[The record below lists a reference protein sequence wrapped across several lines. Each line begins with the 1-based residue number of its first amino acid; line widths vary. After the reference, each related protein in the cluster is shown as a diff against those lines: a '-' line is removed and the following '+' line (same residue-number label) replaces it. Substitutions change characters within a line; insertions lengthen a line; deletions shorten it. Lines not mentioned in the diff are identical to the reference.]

1 MPYYPLSQIK
11 PSLYTNGDEYLL
23 STTQES
29 YTGYYYEISNG
40 RKYTGKTPQD
50 GPNILLIP
58 SLSLPHDLVDNTD
71 GKVIE
76 PFNLI
81 TPDADNPTL
90 YSPLDKRILNGLT
103 NRFVPS
109 YNPTLPTQQEYN
121 VGVFTRYFCKRR
133 NQNIYLEIDKNTYQL
148 LNTKSPKI
156 AWDLYA
162 ATQMLWYLTGDE
174 MTVAKGNKGLATNLE
189 TTQKWY
195 GFSQYFKNNFTQYYL
210 AS

>member
-1 MPYYPLSQIK
+1 MPYYPKSQIQ
-11 PSLYTNGDEYLL
+11 PNLYTNGGEY
-23 STTQES
+23 TTQKNQS
-29 YTGYYYEISNG
+29 TSPATYIGYYYKLSNG
-40 RKYTGKTPQD
+40 RVFTGKTPQD
-50 GPNILLIP
+50 GP
-58 SLSLPHDLVDNTD
+58 SLPLFPQQIQAYDEAGNYVENDSSLIRYDYFLDTTYSNI
-71 GKVIE
+71 KNI
-76 PFNLI
+76 NLDQTRLI
-81 TPDADNPTL
+81 
-90 YSPLDKRILNGLT
+90 
-103 NRFVPS
+103 PS
-109 YNPTLPTQQEYN
+109 YNPTLPTQQDYS
-121 VGVFTRYFCKRR
+121 VGVFTRYFCKKR